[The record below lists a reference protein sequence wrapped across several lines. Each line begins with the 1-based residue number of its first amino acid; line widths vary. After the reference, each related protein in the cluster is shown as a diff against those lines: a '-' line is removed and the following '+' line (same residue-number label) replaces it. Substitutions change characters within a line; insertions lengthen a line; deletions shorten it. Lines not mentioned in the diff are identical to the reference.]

1 MISVAGQIIHW
12 QTVHQL
18 NVTLIKKGAVLLEM
32 ELLVVDGADL
42 NQNIVHVRVV
52 LITEKSVTQSVKTRK
67 YVTKQMEL
75 ADVNPD
81 LRETTVK
88 V

>member
-1 MISVAGQIIHW
+1 M
-12 QTVHQL
+12 
-18 NVTLIKKGAVLLEM
+18 EM
-32 ELLVVDGADL
+32 EILMVDGADL
-42 NQNIVHVRVV
+42 NQNIVLALVV
-52 LITEKSVTQSVKTRK
+52 LITEKSVTRSVKTRK

-81 LRETTVK
+81 LKETTVK